1 MTTAFE
7 GSIIRMFR
15 LLEELMRQMAAA
27 SKSLGNDQLE
37 KKFTDGIKAIKRGVI
52 FAASLYLF

>member
-1 MTTAFE
+1 MTDAFE

-15 LLEELMRQMAAA
+15 LLEELMRQMASAC
-27 SKSLGNDQLE
+27 KSLGNEELE
-37 KKFTDGIKAIKRGVI
+37 KKFLDGITSIKRGVV

>member
-1 MTTAFE
+1 MTDAFE

-27 SKSLGNDQLE
+27 CKSLGNEELE
-37 KKFTDGIKAIKRGVI
+37 NKFLDGIKSIKRGVI